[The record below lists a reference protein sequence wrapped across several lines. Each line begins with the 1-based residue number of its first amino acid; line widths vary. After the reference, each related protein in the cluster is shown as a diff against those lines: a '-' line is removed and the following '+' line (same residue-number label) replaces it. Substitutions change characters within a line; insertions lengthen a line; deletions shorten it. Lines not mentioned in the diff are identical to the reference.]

1 MVSLIAL
8 MVVEILFSFF
18 NEKRLKRTAG
28 TTLADNSQ
36 AIRFKKLFHYFYPLS
51 FGARQKRVIVH
62 CLAL

>member
-8 MVVEILFSFF
+8 MGVEILFSLK

-28 TTLADNSQ
+28 TRITDNSQ
-36 AIRFKKLFHYFYPLS
+36 AIRFKNLFHYFYPLS
-51 FGARQKRVIVH
+51 FGTRQKRVIVH